1 MTQTALYATLTGKH
15 IVLRKA
21 KEHDYKSM
29 LKHVWGDE
37 DVYRWML
44 YQPTLTEADALE
56 RCHRSIQYQKDHL
69 AWFVALKETDEAIGL
84 CAIRE
89 TEPGHYEEAGICIG
103 KMFQG
108 NGYGKEIVSL
118 LLNLSFRELEAVD
131 VRYGYFQDNMKS
143 RKIAEHFGFVYD
155 RSEEIVWPWD
165 GSLKKIDSCILTRE
179 KYLSIDLS
187 CPTAP

>member
-56 RCHRSIQYQKDHL
+56 RCHRSIQATPHK
-69 AWFVALKETDEAIGL
+69 
-84 CAIRE
+84 
-89 TEPGHYEEAGICIG
+89 
-103 KMFQG
+103 
-108 NGYGKEIVSL
+108 
-118 LLNLSFRELEAVD
+118 AV
-131 VRYGYFQDNMKS
+131 QDM
-143 RKIAEHFGFVYD
+143 V
-155 RSEEIVWPWD
+155 
-165 GSLKKIDSCILTRE
+165 
-179 KYLSIDLS
+179 
-187 CPTAP
+187 